1 MPELNV
7 LEQLKEYVG
16 FGADDVAALRGVA
29 ASIEPSFAGVA
40 ETFYA
45 RILEHPDDRAVLSHG
60 ESSVGKLKGTLVE
73 WMRGLFSGEYGQEYF
88 DRRSRIGRVH
98 VRIGMPQHFMFGAM
112 AVVRAGLVR
121 AVISLGMTE
130 AKQHERTLLALHRIL
145 DLELAVML
153 HTYRED
159 QLAQQAR
166 SERLA
171 TYGQLVGTVSHEL
184 RNPLSVID
192 TSAYL
197 LKARVESDPRSM
209 QHVERIASQ
218 VRTASDIINQLLS
231 MIQSRD
237 VVHETVD
244 LCDIIDAAAET
255 CPGLAAVR
263 FTREGLDQPISVSG
277 DATQLGQVFK
287 NLFQNALEAVQADP
301 AVSVHAQ
308 AAGSRVVVSVH
319 DNGTGVD
326 AAIKDRLF
334 EPLVTSKPRGVGLG
348 LALVKRVIEAHG
360 GSIRAG
366 ERPLGGAMFEIN
378 LPTTRTAA

>member
-1 MPELNV
+1 MPELNI
-7 LEQLKEYVG
+7 LEQLKAYVG
-16 FGADDVAALRGVA
+16 FGADDVAALRTIA
-29 ASIEPSFAGVA
+29 ARIEPSFAGIA
-40 ETFYA
+40 EVFYA
-45 RILEHPDDRAVLSHG
+45 RILQHPEYRAVLSHG
-60 ESSVGKLKGTLVE
+60 ESSVGKLKGTLIE
-73 WMRGLFSGEYGQEYF
+73 WMRGVFAGDYGAEYF
-88 DRRSRIGRVH
+88 EKRSRIGRVH

-112 AVVRAGLVR
+112 AVVRDGLVQ
-121 AVISLGMTE
+121 AVVALGLTDL
-130 AKQHERTLLALHRIL
+130 KVHERTLLALHRIL

-159 QLAQQAR
+159 LLAQQAR

-197 LKARVESDPRSM
+197 LKARVEGDPRSM
-209 QHVERIASQ
+209 QHVERISTQ
-218 VRTASDIINQLLS
+218 VRTASEIINQLLS

-244 LCDIIDAAAET
+244 LRDIIEAAAET

-263 FTREGLDQPISVSG
+263 FTREGLDQPLAVSG

-301 AVSVHAQ
+301 AVTVRAHV
-308 AAGSRVVVSVH
+308 AGPRVIVAVS
-319 DNGTGVD
+319 DNGPGVD
-326 AAIKDRLF
+326 PSVKDRLF

-348 LALVKRVIEAHG
+348 LALVKRVVEAHG

-366 ERPLGGAMFEIN
+366 ESPLGGAMFEIN
-378 LPTTRTAA
+378 LPIARAAA